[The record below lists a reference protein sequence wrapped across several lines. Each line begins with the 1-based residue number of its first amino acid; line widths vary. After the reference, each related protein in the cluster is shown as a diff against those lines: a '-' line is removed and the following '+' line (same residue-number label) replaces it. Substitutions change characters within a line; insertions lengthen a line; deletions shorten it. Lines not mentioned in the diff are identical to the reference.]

1 MAGSRNLPR
10 RGTPRRAPVWCG
22 DAWSKNRSEC
32 RTLPRGASMKRI
44 LAVAGV
50 MVLALILM
58 DTYQVV
64 KAPSGLTVVAA
75 GQAFA
80 ADMRPPPPPP
90 PPPPAPVGKGKAPIG
105 KGKGPPPPVVTKG

>member
-1 MAGSRNLPR
+1 
-10 RGTPRRAPVWCG
+10 
-22 DAWSKNRSEC
+22 
-32 RTLPRGASMKRI
+32 MKRI

-64 KAPSGLTVVAA
+64 KAPSGLTVVPA
-75 GQAFA
+75 GQVLA
-80 ADMRPPPPPP
+80 ADLRPPPP

-105 KGKGPPPPVVTKG
+105 YGKGKAPPPPVVTKG